1 MEEHVE
7 LYLKQYL
14 ELLSETERKKYQSFS
29 ADYFCGDEH
38 NANLCA
44 DLICIGQKTATCS
57 LKYSYESCNENIP
70 IIGHLQVVLDWS
82 GKPVCIIEIESVEE
96 CKYSNVSEDF
106 AYLEG
111 EGDRSLKWW
120 KKSHWDFFTQECK
133 EVNIEPSEDMILI
146 LEKFKVIYKS
156 EI

>member
-1 MEEHVE
+1 M
-7 LYLKQYL
+7 
-14 ELLSETERKKYQSFS
+14 
-29 ADYFCGDEH
+29 
-38 NANLCA
+38 
-44 DLICIGQKTATCS
+44 
-57 LKYSYESCNENIP
+57 
-70 IIGHLQVVLDWS
+70 VLDWS

-120 KKSHWDFFTQECK
+120 KKSHWNFFTQECK